1 MKNKNI
7 SLRRKSILFLGL
19 ICAVFS
25 LIKSPVL
32 AQEFD
37 CLTYFTAVG
46 CPHCANSDPIIFE
59 KILQKYPELVV
70 IEYEI
75 AQQIENGPL
84 NYQASQFFQV
94 NLGIPKIIFNQNN
107 NLVGDKTIIDNLEDF
122 LNKNHDGQCA
132 LTNGSMISFDNLDLT
147 SLSGK
152 PKIWRHDRILIKT
165 GDGGDNKL
173 LKQLLSEDLNEFLKT
188 SGDLKSI
195 KPIKVALS
203 GKFLEFDQALE
214 TKGWVFQWRNSDLN
228 GFIGE
233 VGQNNQPSENN
244 SASNYQDEIGLTL
257 FKIISL
263 AAVDAVNPCAFAVLI
278 LMLITI
284 LTYNPKDKKK
294 ILLAGIAFIFSIF
307 LMYLFYGLV
316 IIRLFKLIQAL
327 TSIRIW
333 LYKILGILATILGI
347 LNIRDFIKYRP
358 GRIGTEMPMFLRPK
372 VKKIISR
379 ATSPKGA
386 FVVGLFVTVFLL
398 PCTIGPYVI
407 CGGILCAFDL
417 LKALPWLLLYN
428 LIFVVPMLVIVGIIY
443 FGVSKVDNI
452 SGWKDKNIKYLH
464 LIAGIIIL
472 FLGLAMFFGW
482 L

>member
-1 MKNKNI
+1 MNIKKSLLSKKN
-7 SLRRKSILFLGL
+7 ILFLAL
-19 ICAVFS
+19 ICVIFFLFQA
-25 LIKSPVL
+25 PAL

-46 CPHCANSDPIIFE
+46 CSHCANSDPIIFE
-59 KILQKYPELVV
+59 QTLQKYPNLVV

-75 AQQIENGPL
+75 AQQVENGPL
-84 NYQASQFFQV
+84 NYQVSQNFGV
-94 NLGIPKIIFNQNN
+94 NLGIPKIIFNKED
-107 NLVGDKTIIDNLEDF
+107 NLVGDKTIINNLENF
-122 LNKNHDGQCA
+122 LNQNHNKQCA
-132 LTNGSMISFDNLDLT
+132 LTNGQEVFFNDLDLT
-147 SLSGK
+147 SLHGK
-152 PKIWRHDRILIKT
+152 PKIWRQNRILIKT
-165 GDGGDNKL
+165 GTGGDDKL
-173 LKQLLSEDLNEFLKT
+173 LKQLLSENLNELLKT
-188 SGDLKSI
+188 RGDLKSI

-203 GKFLEFDQALE
+203 GKSLEFEQAIE
-214 TKGWVFQWRNSDLN
+214 ITGWIFQWRNGDSN
-228 GFIGE
+228 ESITE
-233 VGQNNQPSENN
+233 TGQNNEITENN
-244 SASNYQDEIGLTL
+244 SVNNYQEGSGLTL

-294 ILLAGIAFIFSIF
+294 ILLAGIAFILSIF

-327 TSIRIW
+327 ASVRIW
-333 LYKILGILATILGI
+333 LYKILGVLATVLGI

-386 FVVGLFVTVFLL
+386 FITGLFVTVFLL

-428 LIFVVPMLVIVGIIY
+428 LVFVIPMLIIVGIIY
-443 FGVSKVDNI
+443 FGVSKVENI

-464 LIAGIIIL
+464 LIAGTIIL
-472 FLGLAMFFGW
+472 LLGLAMFLGW